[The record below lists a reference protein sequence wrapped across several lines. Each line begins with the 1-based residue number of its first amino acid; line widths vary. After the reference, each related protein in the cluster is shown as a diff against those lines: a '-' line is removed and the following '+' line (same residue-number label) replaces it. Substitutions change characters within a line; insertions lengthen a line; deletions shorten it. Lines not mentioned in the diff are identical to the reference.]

1 MLVVLDL
8 CSTPSPVSGEVV
20 APPAYTQASFLVLVV
35 QVSSSESRVAL
46 GAIVSA
52 TRNARRRAGRAS
64 SPCSSRFSKSAHPS
78 RFLRVSRGN

>member
-52 TRNARRRAGRAS
+52 TQNARRRAGRAS
-64 SPCSSRFSKSAHPS
+64 SSRFSKSAHPS
-78 RFLRVSRGN
+78 RFFRVSRGN